1 MNHQNYTYLK
11 RRNGIYYFTR
21 RIPNDLQRQY
31 KRDRLYVSLRTRSR
45 RKAMAASEK
54 LSNELEA
61 LWSQSHIKS
70 IVHRISPVTGLKA
83 PVAELSTGTTFAA
96 EIAASQPLLS
106 EALET
111 YLDLKGRDRSPSF
124 ESSVR
129 RSVSYLIAELGDKP
143 INWYSRK
150 DALGLRDAFMSRKLT
165 VASIKR
171 NFNNINA
178 LTGLVSRELG
188 HPAPATFR
196 GLFFKEP
203 GEQTQRLSV
212 PDTQLQLLQ
221 AECTK
226 ADDEAPWL
234 RALISDTGMRLS
246 EAIGLTRDDIKLSE
260 DIPHILI
267 QPHPWRRLKTIGS
280 KRKVPLIGAA
290 LWAAERILASH
301 DSTFAFPRFCNGQ
314 ILKSN
319 SVSARLNKW
328 LKLKIGNDYVIHSF
342 RHSLRDRLR
351 AVDCPSEAADALGG
365 WSAKTV
371 GQSYGVGHN
380 LVSLNRWMRL
390 IEVSV

>member
-96 EIAASQPLLS
+96 EIAASQPILS

-226 ADDEAPWL
+226 ADDEARWL
-234 RALISDTGMRLS
+234 LALISDTGMRLS

-267 QPHPWRRLKTIGS
+267 KPHPWRRLKTIGS

-328 LKLKIGNDYVIHSF
+328 LKLKIGNDYVIHSL

-351 AVDCPSEAADALGG
+351 AVDCPGEAADALGG

>member
-1 MNHQNYTYLK
+1 MNHQHYTYLK

-196 GLFFKEP
+196 GLFLKEP

-212 PDTQLQLLQ
+212 PDTQLRLLQ

-226 ADDEAPWL
+226 ADDEARWL
-234 RALISDTGMRLS
+234 LALISDTGMRLS

-328 LKLKIGNDYVIHSF
+328 LKLKIGNDYVIHSL

-390 IEVSV
+390 IELSV

>member
-1 MNHQNYTYLK
+1 
-11 RRNGIYYFTR
+11 
-21 RIPNDLQRQY
+21 
-31 KRDRLYVSLRTRSR
+31 
-45 RKAMAASEK
+45 MAASEK

-226 ADDEAPWL
+226 ADDEARWL
-234 RALISDTGMRLS
+234 LALISDTGMRLS

-328 LKLKIGNDYVIHSF
+328 LKLKIGNDYVIHSL

-390 IEVSV
+390 IELSV

>member
-1 MNHQNYTYLK
+1 
-11 RRNGIYYFTR
+11 
-21 RIPNDLQRQY
+21 
-31 KRDRLYVSLRTRSR
+31 
-45 RKAMAASEK
+45 MAASEK

-226 ADDEAPWL
+226 ADDEARWL
-234 RALISDTGMRLS
+234 LALISDTGMRLS

-267 QPHPWRRLKTIGS
+267 KPHPWRRLKTIGS

-328 LKLKIGNDYVIHSF
+328 LKLKIGNDYVIHSL

>member
-129 RSVSYLIAELGDKP
+129 RSVS
-143 INWYSRK
+143 
-150 DALGLRDAFMSRKLT
+150 
-165 VASIKR
+165 
-171 NFNNINA
+171 
-178 LTGLVSRELG
+178 
-188 HPAPATFR
+188 
-196 GLFFKEP
+196 
-203 GEQTQRLSV
+203 
-212 PDTQLQLLQ
+212 
-221 AECTK
+221 
-226 ADDEAPWL
+226 
-234 RALISDTGMRLS
+234 
-246 EAIGLTRDDIKLSE
+246 
-260 DIPHILI
+260 
-267 QPHPWRRLKTIGS
+267 
-280 KRKVPLIGAA
+280 
-290 LWAAERILASH
+290 
-301 DSTFAFPRFCNGQ
+301 
-314 ILKSN
+314 
-319 SVSARLNKW
+319 
-328 LKLKIGNDYVIHSF
+328 
-342 RHSLRDRLR
+342 
-351 AVDCPSEAADALGG
+351 
-365 WSAKTV
+365 
-371 GQSYGVGHN
+371 
-380 LVSLNRWMRL
+380 
-390 IEVSV
+390 